1 MPTAE
6 NFAMSLSNSLS
17 QLSRPSIPQEWQ
29 QRRTWDGKQG
39 EVVTGLIEPVEE
51 FTELLTRFGWNPETV
66 EIDGTVNAWYKEQ
79 PWPKDEEGN
88 DITDGD
94 RPNLVS
100 YFFKVRNREYNLDL
114 PALYDAAR
122 QEDLPPF
129 EGKTDVGRVTVV
141 AFADAQIGK
150 KAHRGGTPELIERLK
165 AKRAALKVH
174 LEARA
179 PESLVLAEVGD
190 LFEGFESGG
199 NPMFLNDLSL
209 HQQMD
214 MASTELVE
222 FLRIMRPFGHV
233 DVLCVPSNHTAW
245 RNGKQNL
252 GNPGDD
258 LGLLVHKQVEK
269 IAVEAD
275 WDAEWHFPGHF
286 EESVTLDINGTV
298 LGVVHGNQYRPGGA
312 VRWWSGM
319 QHGGQPIGAAD
330 ILLGGHYH
338 HLMLFPTGRNP
349 YTGRTK
355 WFVQAPTLDNG
366 SDWYRNLSGD
376 DSDPGLLV
384 FDITEDGFDLQSLT
398 VL

>member
-1 MPTAE
+1 
-6 NFAMSLSNSLS
+6 MSLSNSLES
-17 QLSRPSIPQEWQ
+17 LARPSIPKEWQ
-29 QRRTWDGKQG
+29 QRRVWDGNKG

-51 FTELLTRFGWNPETV
+51 FTSLLERFGWNPETV

-88 DITDGD
+88 EVIEGE

-100 YFFKVRNREYNLDL
+100 YFFKVRTRETSLDL
-114 PALYDAAR
+114 PALYAASR
-122 QEDLPPF
+122 QEDLPPVQPYDPDR
-129 EGKTDVGRVTVV
+129 TTVV

-150 KAHRGGTPELIERLK
+150 KASRGGTPELIERLK
-165 AKRAALKVH
+165 EKRAKLDAH
-174 LEARA
+174 LGRVL
-179 PESLVLAEVGD
+179 PQSLVLAEVGD

-214 MASTELVE
+214 MASTEMVE
-222 FLRIMRPFGHV
+222 FLRIMRRYGHV
-233 DVLCVPSNHTAW
+233 DVMCVPSNHTQW
-245 RNGKQNL
+245 RNGKQQL
-252 GNPGDD
+252 GHPGDD

-269 IAVEAD
+269 IAVEAA
-275 WDAEWHFPGHF
+275 WDASWHFPGF
-286 EESVTLDINGTV
+286 YEEAVTLDVRGTV
-298 LGVVHGNQYRPGGA
+298 LGLVHGNQYPAAGA
-312 VRWWSGM
+312 VKWWAGQ

-330 ILLGGHYH
+330 ILLAGHYH
-338 HLMLFPTGRNP
+338 HLKLFPTGRNP

-355 WFVQAPTLDNG
+355 WFIQAPTLDNG
-366 SDWYRNLSGD
+366 SDWFRNMTGD

-384 FDITEDGFDLQSLT
+384 FDITEEGFDLQSLT